1 MGISTKQ
8 LAEMYRRMGHKNP
21 VQAACGP
28 GGFTTNKYGV
38 APKDERTVDNI
49 VFASKR
55 EAWRYRELKVQLDAG
70 LISDLKLQ
78 PKFEI
83 HPAYV
88 FPGCLRRIKAIH
100 YIGDFQYIR
109 DGQTIIE
116 DVKGVETRAFLDKAK
131 MFRARYPDLTLEVV
145 K

>member
-8 LAEMYRRMGHKNP
+8 LADMYRRMGYPNP
-21 VQAACGP
+21 VQAACSP
-28 GGFTTNKYGV
+28 GGEPTNKYNV

-49 VFASKR
+49 IFASKR
-55 EAWRYRELKVQLDAG
+55 EAYRYQMLKVELQAG

-83 HPAYV
+83 LPGLSPSCRPIYYV
-88 FPGCLRRIKAIH
+88 A
-100 YIGDFQYIR
+100 DFQYVR
-109 DGQTIIE
+109 DGAVIVE
-116 DVKGVETRAFLDKAK
+116 DVKGIETPVFKIKAK
-131 MFRARYPDLTLEVV
+131 MFRARYPELKLEVW